1 MSLGWVAGST
11 KARLLLGRRLGAG
24 PALALARA
32 RSLDEALAGLAAGP
46 YGRHQDV
53 GPDVAAAQRAVAAAT
68 LLRLR
73 VLAGWLPPGGVGVVR
88 ALAGWFEL
96 VNVED
101 RLAYLLGHEPGH
113 PFELG
118 SLGLAWSSVAQA
130 QTPGEL
136 RAALAASAWGDPGSE
151 APADVHLALRI
162 AWARRVHAEAP
173 EARAWAAGALALL
186 VARELLLQGRTTPFE
201 GAGTI
206 LGDGWERA
214 VTVPELA
221 RALPGEAAWALEGIA
236 EPEELWRA
244 EARWWARLEADG
256 ETMVRGHREGRQAV
270 VGAVALLAADA
281 RRASVALASAARGGG
296 DVLEEVFGVAR

>member
-1 MSLGWVAGST
+1 MSLGWVAGSA

-24 PALALARA
+24 PALALARSGSA
-32 RSLDEALAGLAAGP
+32 DAALAGLAASH

-68 LLRLR
+68 LLDLR

-101 RLAYLLGHEPGH
+101 RLAYLLGHEPEH

-136 RAALAASAWGDPGSE
+136 RDALAASAWGDPGSE
-151 APADVHLALRI
+151 DPADVHLALRI
-162 AWARRVHAEAP
+162 AWARRVHAEVP

-186 VARELLLQGRTTPFE
+186 AARELFLHGRSASESAGALLG
-201 GAGTI
+201 G
-206 LGDGWERA
+206 GWERA
-214 VTVPELA
+214 VTLPELA
-221 RALPGEAAWALEGIA
+221 RTLPGEAAWAVDGIA

-244 EARWWARLEADG
+244 EARWWARVEADA
-256 ETMVRGHREGRQAV
+256 EAMVRGHREGREAV
-270 VGAVALLAADA
+270 VGAVALLALDA
-281 RRASVALASAARGGG
+281 RRASAALAGAARGGG
-296 DVLEEVFGVAR
+296 GVLEEVLGGAG